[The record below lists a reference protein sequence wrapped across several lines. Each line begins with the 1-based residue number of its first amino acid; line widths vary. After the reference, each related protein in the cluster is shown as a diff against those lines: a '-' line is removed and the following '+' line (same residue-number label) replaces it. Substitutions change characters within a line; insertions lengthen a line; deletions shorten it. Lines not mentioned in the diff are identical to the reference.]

1 MKSFLAGEWAAIRTW
16 WSVWI
21 GVISAVAVTAV
32 PILADRWPDVA
43 PGFVA
48 LFPKHGE
55 QVAPVIGLLLTI
67 AARLVS
73 QRAILDQVRKILNKK
88 EQSDGKSET

>member
-1 MKSFLAGEWAAIRTW
+1 MKSFLAAEWAAIRTW

-21 GVISAVAVTAV
+21 GVISAVIVTAV
-32 PILADRWPDVA
+32 PILADHWPDVA

-55 QVAPVIGLLLTI
+55 QVAPVIGLLLTV

-73 QRAILDQVRKILNKK
+73 QRAILDQVRKIF
-88 EQSDGKSET
+88 KSKGETNGQEE

>member
-1 MKSFLAGEWAAIRTW
+1 MKSIFAAEWAAIRTW

-21 GVISAVAVTAV
+21 GAISAVIVTAV
-32 PILADRWPDVA
+32 PIIADHWPDVA

-55 QVAPVIGLLLTI
+55 QVAPVIGLLLTL
-67 AARLVS
+67 AARLIS
-73 QRAILDQVRKILNKK
+73 QRAVIEQVRKIFK
-88 EQSDGKSET
+88 SDGGSNVQEK